1 MRKTISV
8 LFLVLTILISLTFS
22 GFHSS
27 LEGMTED
34 RVIEPVV
41 EEESVSPAMAP
52 ATVEGF
58 QEDNMHEEYSSI
70 DAIQEK
76 VVTKVP
82 SREPT
87 HSVGVFQRIF
97 SMTPKEE
104 MFFIQQP

>member
-1 MRKTISV
+1 M
-8 LFLVLTILISLTFS
+8 ISLTFS

-41 EEESVSPAMAP
+41 EEESVSPAMRLP

-70 DAIQEK
+70 DAIK
-76 VVTKVP
+76 
-82 SREPT
+82 RESSDKGT
-87 HSVGVFQRIF
+87 F
-97 SMTPKEE
+97 S
-104 MFFIQQP
+104 